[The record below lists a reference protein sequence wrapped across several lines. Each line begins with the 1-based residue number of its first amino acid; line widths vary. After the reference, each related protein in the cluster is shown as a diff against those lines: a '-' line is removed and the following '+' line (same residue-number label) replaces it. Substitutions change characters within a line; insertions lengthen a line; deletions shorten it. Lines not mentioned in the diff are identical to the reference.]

1 MIIDEVKNSVV
12 KSDNLV
18 ENNFTIKNC
27 SKAFRILSDKLYS
40 DKIGAVIRE
49 LSTNAYDSHVEANN
63 PNPFDVH
70 FPNMLEP
77 YFYIRDYGTG
87 ISPENII
94 NVYCE
99 FFNSTRSSSNE
110 MVGML
115 GLGSKSP
122 FCYTDKFSVTSWY
135 NGKKHIYSAYINE
148 TGVPSI
154 TQMFE
159 CESNEPNGLEVKFP
173 VNSNDFREFAAK
185 ISTIYPYFKIKPN
198 IIGINQTIPEV
209 NYILKGNGWGIRE
222 ETRGWRSGGHC
233 NAIMGNI
240 SYPIASNNLGVL
252 TGIEHSLFYSTI
264 DINFNIGEVDIAA
277 SREQL
282 SYDDISIKNIKS
294 KMSFIRKDMVSV
306 LNDSISSAKTLW
318 DARIIV
324 SKWRQNRNLVK
335 CDFNDIEWN
344 GKKVSQEND
353 VYNLSHVKF
362 VNKKEFN
369 ISRYTRLRKSMSLSK
384 TDLIEIGEID
394 KDIKILH
401 IEAEM
406 PDEIKCIKRRLD
418 KLMETF
424 DGHIFV
430 VQCLSSD
437 LDKFKEILGMDS
449 SQKFELLKNLPYD
462 KIIRTRT
469 VSNDP
474 TVADERNGLKILKW
488 DYDTKDW
495 VKTDKVLSSGGIYLP
510 INRYKIMDASKH
522 ECNFDY
528 INYRVNKLES
538 HFKDK
543 VEIYGIREKY
553 IDEVKT
559 NKKWVHLNDY
569 FLNKIYNEIKKKD
582 ILEGKY
588 YANAIDDVAHTY
600 PRTPYWDNV
609 FSISVLCSDALNNEM
624 IDKVSRFR
632 ESAHL
637 FTHIEMD
644 KLYEFLN
651 ITSTD
656 INLGKYIKELKSFAK
671 KIIEQYPMIKV
682 IDTYSIGD
690 ENKNII
696 IDYIKS
702 CSAISSSDSEKKIQ
716 ENEEIEKI
724 C

>member
-1 MIIDEVKNSVV
+1 MIIDEAKNSVI

-70 FPNMLEP
+70 LPNMIEP

-99 FFNSTRSSSNE
+99 FFNSTRSNSNE

-154 TQMFE
+154 TKMFE
-159 CESNEPNGLEVKFP
+159 CESNEPNGLEIKFP

-185 ISTIYPYFKIKPN
+185 ISTIYQYFKIKPN

-222 ETRGWRSGGHC
+222 GSWRAGGSC

-240 SYPIASNNLGVL
+240 SYPIAANNLGAL
-252 TGIEHSLFYSTI
+252 TDIEHSLFYSPI

-282 SYDDISIKNIKS
+282 SYDDISIKNIKR
-294 KMSFIRKDMVSV
+294 KISFVRKNMVSV

-318 DARIIV
+318 DARIII
-324 SKWRQNRNLVK
+324 SKWRKNKHLIQ

-362 VNKKEFN
+362 AKEKEFN
-369 ISRYTRLRKSMSLSK
+369 ISRYIRLRKSMRLSK
-384 TDLIEIGEID
+384 TDLIEIGEIN

-401 IEAEM
+401 IEAEIT
-406 PDEIKCIKRRLD
+406 DEIKCINRRLS

-424 DGHIFV
+424 NGEIFV

-437 LDKFKEILGMDS
+437 LDKFNKILGMDS

-462 KIIRTRT
+462 KIIRTRIVSNNPT
-469 VSNDP
+469 VS
-474 TVADERNGLKILKW
+474 DERNGLNILKW

-495 VKTDKVLSSGGIYLP
+495 VKTDKVLSYGGIYLP
-510 INRYKIMDASKH
+510 INRYKIMDASKN

-528 INYRVNKLES
+528 INCRVNKLES
-538 HFKDK
+538 IFKDK
-543 VEIYGIREKY
+543 VEIYGIREKC

-588 YANAIDDVAHTY
+588 YSNAIDDVARAY
-600 PRTPYWDNV
+600 PRIPYWNNV
-609 FSISVLCSDALNNEM
+609 FSISVLCSDVLNNEI
-624 IDKVSRFR
+624 IDKVSRYR

-637 FTHIEMD
+637 FTHIEMT
-644 KLYEFLN
+644 KLYKFLN

-656 INLGKYIKELKSFAK
+656 NLDKYIKELKNFAK
-671 KIIEQYPMIKV
+671 KFIKQYPMIKI
-682 IDTYSIGD
+682 IDPYFED

-702 CSAISSSDSEKKIQ
+702 CSEISSSDSEKKIK

>member
-1 MIIDEVKNSVV
+1 MIIDEAKNSVI

-70 FPNMLEP
+70 LPNMIEP

-99 FFNSTRSSSNE
+99 FFNSTRSNSNE

-154 TQMFE
+154 TKMFE
-159 CESNEPNGLEVKFP
+159 CESNEPNGLEIKFP

-185 ISTIYPYFKIKPN
+185 ISTIYQYFKIKPN

-222 ETRGWRSGGHC
+222 GSWRAGGSC

-240 SYPIASNNLGVL
+240 SYPIAANNLGAL
-252 TGIEHSLFYSTI
+252 TDIEHSLFYSPI

-282 SYDDISIKNIKS
+282 SYDDISIKNIKR
-294 KMSFIRKDMVSV
+294 KISFVRKNMVSV

-318 DARIIV
+318 DARIII
-324 SKWRQNRNLVK
+324 SKWRKNKHLIQ

-362 VNKKEFN
+362 AKEKEFN
-369 ISRYTRLRKSMSLSK
+369 ISRYIRLRKSMRLSK
-384 TDLIEIGEID
+384 TDLIEIGEIN

-401 IEAEM
+401 IEAEIT
-406 PDEIKCIKRRLD
+406 DEIKCINRRLS

-424 DGHIFV
+424 DGEIFV

-437 LDKFKEILGMDS
+437 LDKFNKILGMDS

-462 KIIRTRT
+462 KIIRTRIVSNNPT
-469 VSNDP
+469 VS
-474 TVADERNGLKILKW
+474 DERNGLNILKW

-495 VKTDKVLSSGGIYLP
+495 VKTDKVLSYGGIYLP
-510 INRYKIMDASKH
+510 INRYKIMDASKN

-528 INYRVNKLES
+528 INCRVNKLES
-538 HFKDK
+538 IFKDK
-543 VEIYGIREKY
+543 VEIYGIREKC

-588 YANAIDDVAHTY
+588 YSNAIDDVARAY
-600 PRTPYWDNV
+600 PRTPYWNNV
-609 FSISVLCSDALNNEM
+609 FSISVLCRDVLNDEI
-624 IDKVSRFR
+624 IDKVSRYR

-637 FTHIEMD
+637 FTHIEMT
-644 KLYEFLN
+644 KLYKFLN

-656 INLGKYIKELKSFAK
+656 NLDKYIKELKSFAK
-671 KIIEQYPMIKV
+671 KFIKQYPMIKV
-682 IDTYSIGD
+682 IDPYFED

-702 CSAISSSDSEKKIQ
+702 CSEISSSDSEKKIK